1 VKCIMSESSV
11 VDKDIGA
18 ITSTTRKNAVK
29 GRGVDWDLSRRNRE
43 DKTVQV
49 RKQKRIDRV
58 NIERRK
64 VVFLVC
70 MHCYDSPYSTHTPF
84 CSQFKLNEDSSEG
97 RQGANR
103 LHEGRSLL
111 NHSQNVLNFTVLPRK
126 CEMLLSE
133 KLEDQLD
140 AAMFFRRILA
150 AGETVM

>member
-1 VKCIMSESSV
+1 MSESSV

-64 VVFLVC
+64 VVFLDACTAMIPLTVRTLHSVHSSSSTRTAARDVRGRTGSMKEGVC
-70 MHCYDSPYSTHTPF
+70 
-84 CSQFKLNEDSSEG
+84 
-97 RQGANR
+97 
-103 LHEGRSLL
+103 
-111 NHSQNVLNFTVLPRK
+111 
-126 CEMLLSE
+126 
-133 KLEDQLD
+133 
-140 AAMFFRRILA
+140 
-150 AGETVM
+150 